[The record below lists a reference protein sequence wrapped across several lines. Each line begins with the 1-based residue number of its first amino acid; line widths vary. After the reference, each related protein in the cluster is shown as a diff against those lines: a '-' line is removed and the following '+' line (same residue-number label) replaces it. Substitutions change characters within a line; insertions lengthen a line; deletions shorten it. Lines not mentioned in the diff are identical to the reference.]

1 MSEREHG
8 SVVSV
13 FLAMKPTIQPG
24 AD

>member
-1 MSEREHG
+1 MSERAHG